1 MDLQTA
7 LDSEVNRLRAPSPDA
22 NPATRAADASARG
35 SGVPAAADAMTRAAE
50 EAAARLEERLEVE
63 TRQDRKALRRPS
75 RRMMIEKP
83 EPDRLATVAA
93 DRGLDRVRAL
103 MGTSWTNRL
112 AALLP
117 EGWIL
122 GGCVGDDDGGRAER
136 FEPPSFDRLE
146 CTRLCQVDFEHQG
159 LTGPLV
165 GLRMLV
171 RNADEGRVEVRAG
184 EETDPED
191 YYRERTRVS
200 IDPGEY
206 LYGLEGVGA
215 TGICIF
221 SLTAVKT
228 NISDCAVPVERIP
241 SRAPRTSPDDS
252 IDLLPPQRS
261 GLVVRSFYGRVKWLE
276 SGRSVISGLATTCV

>member
-146 CTRLCQVDFEHQG
+146 CTRLCQVERGAANH
-159 LTGPLV
+159 
-165 GLRMLV
+165 R
-171 RNADEGRVEVRAG
+171 RVAATANR
-184 EETDPED
+184 
-191 YYRERTRVS
+191 RRVA
-200 IDPGEY
+200 
-206 LYGLEGVGA
+206 A
-215 TGICIF
+215 TPQI
-221 SLTAVKT
+221 TMA
-228 NISDCAVPVERIP
+228 
-241 SRAPRTSPDDS
+241 SRRRRTSHASSDA
-252 IDLLPPQRS
+252 
-261 GLVVRSFYGRVKWLE
+261 
-276 SGRSVISGLATTCV
+276 ATTNESVRFRWTSSTRA